1 MQTCVVVPC
10 YDEARRLEVGVF
22 SDFLRSAPQDL
33 GLLFV
38 DDGSRDETRSILEGL
53 VARSQGRARLL
64 GLPCNQGKAE
74 AVRRGLQEA
83 LAADAEL
90 VGYWDADLAT
100 PLSTIPLFTE
110 LLEADSAIDVVL
122 GSRVRLLGRRVTRR
136 ATRHYL
142 GRCFATVVS
151 LALRLPVY
159 DTQCGAKMLRRTE
172 ALEQALQKPFGSRW
186 IFDVELLGR
195 LLAWYRRHDPR
206 AEARALY
213 EFPLPRWREVAGSRI
228 GPRDFLRGA
237 GEMLHLYLRDLR
249 RLPPP
254 EPGTCSD

>member
-1 MQTCVVVPC
+1 MRTCVVVPC
-10 YDEARRLEVGVF
+10 YNEACRLDVGIF
-22 SDFLRSAPQDL
+22 SDFLRTAPWDL
-33 GLLFV
+33 NLLFV
-38 DDGSRDETRSILEGL
+38 DDGSRDQTRSILEDL
-53 VARSQGRARLL
+53 VAQNRGGASLL

-100 PLSTIPLFTE
+100 PLSTIPLFIE
-110 LLEADSAIDVVL
+110 LLEAEPAIDAVL
-122 GSRVRLLGRRVTRR
+122 GSRIRLLGRRVTRR
-136 ATRHYL
+136 AARHYL

-151 LALRLPVY
+151 LSLRLPVY
-159 DTQCGAKMLRRTE
+159 DTQCGAKMFRRTE

-195 LLAWYRRHDPR
+195 LLDWYRRHDSK

-213 EFPLPRWREVAGSRI
+213 EFPLLQWREVAGSRI
-228 GPRDFLRGA
+228 TPQDFLRA
-237 GEMLHLYLRDLR
+237 AREMLDLYLRELR
-249 RLPPP
+249 HLPPP
-254 EPGTCSD
+254 EPGAYSD

>member
-1 MQTCVVVPC
+1 MRTCVVVPC
-10 YDEARRLEVGVF
+10 YDEARRLDVGVF

-53 VARSQGRARLL
+53 VARNQGRARLL
-64 GLPCNQGKAE
+64 VLPCNQGKAE
-74 AVRRGLQEA
+74 AVRQGCLEA
-83 LAADAEL
+83 LAEGADR

-100 PLSTIPLFTE
+100 PLSTIQLFTGI
-110 LLEADSAIDVVL
+110 LESDPAIDVVL

-136 ATRHYL
+136 AARHYL

-206 AEARALY
+206 AEARAFY
-213 EFPLPRWREVAGSRI
+213 EYPLPRWREVAGSRI

-237 GEMLHLYLRDLR
+237 REMLHLYLRDLR

-254 EPGTCSD
+254 EPGTYSD